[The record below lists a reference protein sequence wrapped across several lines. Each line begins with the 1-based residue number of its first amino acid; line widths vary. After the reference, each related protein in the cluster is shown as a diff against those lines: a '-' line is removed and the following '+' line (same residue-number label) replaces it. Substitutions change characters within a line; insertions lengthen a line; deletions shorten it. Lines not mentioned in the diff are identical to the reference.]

1 MDFLPNM
8 EQVTGAWD
16 SVATSVLAFEAPVP
30 DSALLAGFL
39 VAIAA
44 QRIAH
49 RRTFARVKG
58 LYHDAYNGEL
68 LSANR
73 KAYQARAELD
83 IAKKEI
89 EHARQMER
97 RAKRQAAK
105 KAALAKAALTPED
118 VLTFAETQRT
128 QPPQPVAAAP
138 RHDPRQHADAV
149 IQLSENL
156 SQLNIAKGAN
166 Q

>member
-8 EQVTGAWD
+8 EQVAGVWNTV
-16 SVATSVLAFEAPVP
+16 STSVLAFESPVP
-30 DSALLAGFL
+30 DAALLAGLL
-39 VAIAA
+39 VAVAA

-58 LYHDAYNGEL
+58 LYHNAYNGEL
-68 LSANR
+68 LSAHR
-73 KAYQARAELD
+73 TAYQARAELD

-97 RAKRQAAK
+97 RAKRPAAK
-105 KAALAKAALTPED
+105 KAALAKAAQTPAD
-118 VLTFAETQRT
+118 VLTFAETQRPHPAQT
-128 QPPQPVAAAP
+128 VVAAP